1 MDDEIGIY
9 EVYIDIIVGTFV
21 AIEANSEE
29 EARRKA
35 LEEVSHH
42 DMDATETERMVVMV
56 EKVQ

>member
-1 MDDEIGIY
+1 MGVY

-21 AIEANSEE
+21 AVEAETEE
-29 EARRKA
+29 EARRIA
-35 LEEVSHH
+35 LEEVSHN